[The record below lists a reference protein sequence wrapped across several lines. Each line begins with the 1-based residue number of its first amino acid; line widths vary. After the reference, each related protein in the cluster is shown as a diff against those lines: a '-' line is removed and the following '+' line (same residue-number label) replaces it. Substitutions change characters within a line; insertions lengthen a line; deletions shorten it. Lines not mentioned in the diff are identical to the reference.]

1 MFFRTLTIIHVFLV
15 LGLAA
20 LGAASFFFGVGFVN
34 QFSMSDDIYIYIIP
48 TLALLG
54 YFASTYIFRKQLSA
68 IDKNDSLQTKQ
79 AKYQQAI
86 ILKYAFIEGPAL
98 LAFMQFMNQGYT
110 LYFTIGA
117 CLTIYLAGLRPT
129 KSKVFEDLQLNTKEK
144 QEIK

>member
-79 AKYQQAI
+79 AMYQQAI

-117 CLTIYLAGLRPT
+117 CLTIYLASLRPT

>member
-1 MFFRTLTIIHVFLV
+1 MFFKTLNIIHVFLV

-34 QFSMSDDIYIYIIP
+34 QFSMSGDVYIYIIP

-54 YFASTYIFRKQLSA
+54 YFASNYIFRKQLST
-68 IDKNDSLQTKQ
+68 IDRKESLQSKQ
-79 AKYQQAI
+79 AKYQSAV

-98 LAFMQFMNQGYT
+98 FAFMQFMNQGYT

-117 CLTIYLAGLRPT
+117 CLTIYLASLKPS
-129 KSKVFEDLQLNTKEK
+129 KSKVVEELQLNNKE
-144 QEIK
+144 QEELK